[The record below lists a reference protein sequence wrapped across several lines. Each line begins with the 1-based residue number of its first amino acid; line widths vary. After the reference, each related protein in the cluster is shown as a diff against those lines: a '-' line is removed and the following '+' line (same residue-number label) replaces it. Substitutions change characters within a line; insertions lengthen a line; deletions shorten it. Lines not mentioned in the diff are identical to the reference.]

1 MLRIKE
7 QKIFIY
13 QFKLLITLWFFISFL
28 FSLPSTSLRASS
40 SASSG
45 QAPKRNKKPT
55 AFVSVRTNLL
65 QPIAIGFLFK
75 YIIRIPCL

>member
-13 QFKLLITLWFFISFL
+13 QFKLLITLWSFISFL
-28 FSLPSTSLRASS
+28 FLLFSTSLRASS
-40 SASSG
+40 SASSW